1 MRERWRFLESNEP
14 AVHPVVGTSA
24 THLDSESDDDFT
36 GCCAEAGAATKTK
49 YGRKLLAD
57 LDDAEDTQQFKRRKK
72 RLFGP
77 PESTSTTMIEV
88 HGIPPISERWSDPT
102 RWTLI
107 SAAPWDDVQEHIN
120 VEEARVALMSLR
132 RLCRSVRYLGTT
144 CLTLCDNLCSVLMCE
159 KGRSGV
165 HALNTLCRRAA
176 AYQISGN
183 VQWRL
188 RHVKS
193 EDNVADKPSRQ
204 WGLTSSRPA
213 DPVG

>member
-1 MRERWRFLESNEP
+1 MNLQCTLWL
-14 AVHPVVGTSA
+14 GTSA

-159 KGRSGV
+159 KRSQWSPCPQQ
-165 HALNTLCRRAA
+165 LCAGE
-176 AYQISGN
+176 Q
-183 VQWRL
+183 
-188 RHVKS
+188 
-193 EDNVADKPSRQ
+193 
-204 WGLTSSRPA
+204 RPTRSLEMCNG
-213 DPVG
+213 DCDM